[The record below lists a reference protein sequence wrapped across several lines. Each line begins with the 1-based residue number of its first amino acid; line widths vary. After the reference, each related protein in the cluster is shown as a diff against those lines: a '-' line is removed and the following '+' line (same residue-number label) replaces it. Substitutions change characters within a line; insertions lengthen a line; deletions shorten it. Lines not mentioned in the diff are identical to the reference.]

1 MLPVRSLQL
10 SLLPLPSLWPV
21 ALIALDRQ
29 RAEAL
34 AHLVSNPPIAGVMDA
49 PVATREASFRPQVL
63 PVGCLLREHVANQCR
78 NCTGNDRGVRDVG
91 GMVRQWDQRHDRI
104 VGHARPPPPIEV

>member
-1 MLPVRSLQL
+1 MHAIMLPVRSWHL

-34 AHLVSNPPIAGVMDA
+34 AHLVPNPLIAGVMDA
-49 PVATREASFRPQVL
+49 PVDAREASFLPQIL
-63 PVGCLLREHVANQCR
+63 PVGGLLREHVANQFR
-78 NCTGNDRGVRDVG
+78 NRTGNNRGVRDVG
-91 GMVRQWDQRHDRI
+91 GMVRQRDQRHDCI
-104 VGHARPPPPIEV
+104 VRHAW